1 MNQRSILRKSVV
13 KYTVLNVKKLLP
25 HIYKACSS
33 YTFIVSESSE
43 SGEMGSNDHPDCI
56 CKNCF
61 NQSSDVISQWQR

>member
-33 YTFIVSESSE
+33 YTLSHLSLQNRVRWAVMIILIVSVKTVS
-43 SGEMGSNDHPDCI
+43 
-56 CKNCF
+56 
-61 NQSSDVISQWQR
+61 ISHLM